1 MLDNANKLK
10 TSGVMYS
17 KIFIKKDTHPS
28 IRAEWKRLR
37 DAEKTEKERPENVGC
52 NIHLNT
58 RERHLYKD
66 GEVIDRWN
74 LMGF

>member
-28 IRAEWKRLR
+28 IRAEWKRFR

-52 NIHLNT
+52 NIYLNT
-58 RERHLYKD
+58 RERQLYKD
-66 GEVIDRWN
+66 GKVIDRWN
-74 LMGF
+74 LMGI